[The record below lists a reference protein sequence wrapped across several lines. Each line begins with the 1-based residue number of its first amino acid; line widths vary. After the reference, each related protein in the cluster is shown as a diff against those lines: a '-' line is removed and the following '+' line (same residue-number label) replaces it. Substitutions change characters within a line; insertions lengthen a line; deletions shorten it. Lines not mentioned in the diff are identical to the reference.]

1 LRRWRQTLP
10 ACKSSEFES
19 GARFPSGRQDPTLA
33 QANDVTAIT
42 SYNQARN
49 RLNVAVGEILEVN
62 GVDMVEAIQG
72 QVKRVSAIQ

>member
-1 LRRWRQTLP
+1 VVVQTQRDL
-10 ACKSSEFES
+10 
-19 GARFPSGRQDPTLA
+19 TLA
-33 QANDVTAIT
+33 QANEVTAIT